1 MPRETPVST
10 VMTRQVAVLR
20 PDMDVPEAARL
31 LEEHG
36 IAGAPVVDET
46 GRFIGMLED
55 EDLIATEAN
64 LHVPTVINLLG
75 VDFSLPWDNVRFKEE
90 FRKAVSTTVGQ
101 LMKEDFPSVA
111 ADDTVEDVATLMR
124 DEDVNRVVVLDDNS
138 MVIGVVTR
146 SDLVRALARES

>member
-1 MPRETPVST
+1 
-10 VMTRQVAVLR
+10 MTRQVAVLR

-31 LEEHG
+31 LEEQG
-36 IAGAPVVDET
+36 IGGAPVVDAD
-46 GRFIGMLED
+46 GHFIGMLED

-75 VDFSLPWDNVRFKEE
+75 VDFSLPWDNLRFKED

-101 LMKEDFPSVA
+101 LMKEEFPSVG

>member
-1 MPRETPVST
+1 
-10 VMTRQVAVLR
+10 MTRQVAVLR

-31 LEEHG
+31 LEEQG
-36 IAGAPVVDET
+36 IGGAPVVDAT
-46 GRFIGMLED
+46 GHFIGMLED

-75 VDFSLPWDNVRFKEE
+75 VDFSLPWDNLRFKED

-101 LMKEDFPSVA
+101 LMKEEFPSVA
-111 ADDTVEDVATLMR
+111 ADDTVGDVATLML
-124 DEDVNRVVVLDDNS
+124 DEDVNRVVVLDADKK
-138 MVIGVVTR
+138 VIGVVTR

>member
-31 LEEHG
+31 LEEHSIG
-36 IAGAPVVDET
+36 GAPVVDET

>member
-1 MPRETPVST
+1 
-10 VMTRQVAVLR
+10 MTRQVAVLR

-31 LEEHG
+31 LEEQG
-36 IAGAPVVDET
+36 IGGAPVVDAD
-46 GRFIGMLED
+46 GHFIGMLED

-75 VDFSLPWDNVRFKEE
+75 VDFSLPWDNLRFKED

-101 LMKEDFPSVA
+101 LMKEEFPSVA
-111 ADDTVEDVATLMR
+111 ADDTVGDVATLML
-124 DEDVNRVVVLDDNS
+124 DEDVNRVVVLDADKK
-138 MVIGVVTR
+138 VIGVVTR